1 MKFKKLSK
9 LALVLSITGAT
20 VLSSVPSSALLNIP
34 VNVYAN
40 EIVAQSEIDAIIK
53 EKISKMTTE
62 QKIGQMIQPDF
73 RQWKTSEDTEVQ
85 DLTVLN
91 DEVKAIIDEYDLGG
105 VILFANNVKE
115 TAQTATL
122 VHDLQEVIKNDESN
136 DIPLLIT
143 VDQEGGIVT
152 RLGTGTNLPGNMAL
166 GATRS
171 SKYAYNAG
179 SIIGSELNSLG
190 INVNFA
196 PVLDVN
202 NNPANPVINVR
213 SISSDP
219 NLVGTL
225 GSALI
230 KGIQDQGVVATAK
243 HFPGHGDTATDSHY
257 GLPIVDKSL
266 EELNKTELVPFKTA
280 IEEGVDMIM
289 TAHIG
294 MPQIEDEVIQGTT
307 LPLPA
312 TLSDDIMTGLLREKL
327 GYNGVVI
334 TDALNMDAI
343 SKNMTESEAVIK
355 TINAGVDI
363 ALMPTVLRSNEDVHK
378 LQTILDDVVEAVN
391 TGRISED
398 RLDESV
404 ERILKLKVERGI
416 WNPIGATEEKT
427 LEEKIANAEAIVGN
441 KKHKAMEKEIAE
453 AAVTLVKNENKALP
467 FKPKKGENVLV
478 IAYGTSQTDSM
489 VNSINNL
496 VESRKIKN
504 VNVDSYNFNSKSANS
519 NLEILDE
526 NLKAKIENADYIIA
540 TSTVSNASRLS
551 QTSYWNYVPR
561 AILNYANE
569 LGKKSTLLSVR
580 NPYDVATTP
589 EAKAQVLIYG
599 DKGDPNGPD
608 SEAGNQLSAGP
619 NLPAGINA
627 IFGQFKPSGKLP
639 VEVPVVAKD
648 GTIQDEVYLPLGY
661 GLKNWGASNNKP
673 GHENNNKP
681 GHGNNKPGN
690 NKPGNGNNKP
700 GHK

>member
-20 VLSSVPSSALLNIP
+20 VLSSVPASALLNIP

-53 EKISKMTTE
+53 EKISKMTIE

-73 RQWKTSEDTEVQ
+73 RQWKTSEDTTVQ

-91 DEVKAIIDEYDLGG
+91 DEVKAVIDKYDLGG

-122 VHDLQEVIKNDESN
+122 VHDLQEVVKNDESN
-136 DIPLLIT
+136 NIPLLIT

-294 MPQIEDEVIQGTT
+294 MPQIEDEVI
-307 LPLPA
+307 
-312 TLSDDIMTGLLREKL
+312 
-327 GYNGVVI
+327 
-334 TDALNMDAI
+334 
-343 SKNMTESEAVIK
+343 
-355 TINAGVDI
+355 
-363 ALMPTVLRSNEDVHK
+363 
-378 LQTILDDVVEAVN
+378 
-391 TGRISED
+391 
-398 RLDESV
+398 
-404 ERILKLKVERGI
+404 
-416 WNPIGATEEKT
+416 
-427 LEEKIANAEAIVGN
+427 
-441 KKHKAMEKEIAE
+441 
-453 AAVTLVKNENKALP
+453 
-467 FKPKKGENVLV
+467 
-478 IAYGTSQTDSM
+478 
-489 VNSINNL
+489 
-496 VESRKIKN
+496 
-504 VNVDSYNFNSKSANS
+504 
-519 NLEILDE
+519 
-526 NLKAKIENADYIIA
+526 
-540 TSTVSNASRLS
+540 
-551 QTSYWNYVPR
+551 
-561 AILNYANE
+561 
-569 LGKKSTLLSVR
+569 
-580 NPYDVATTP
+580 
-589 EAKAQVLIYG
+589 
-599 DKGDPNGPD
+599 
-608 SEAGNQLSAGP
+608 
-619 NLPAGINA
+619 
-627 IFGQFKPSGKLP
+627 
-639 VEVPVVAKD
+639 
-648 GTIQDEVYLPLGY
+648 
-661 GLKNWGASNNKP
+661 
-673 GHENNNKP
+673 
-681 GHGNNKPGN
+681 
-690 NKPGNGNNKP
+690 
-700 GHK
+700 

>member
-20 VLSSVPSSALLNIP
+20 VLSSVPASALLNIP

-53 EKISKMTTE
+53 EKISKMTIE

-73 RQWKTSEDTEVQ
+73 RQWKTSEDTTVQ

-91 DEVKAIIDEYDLGG
+91 DEVKAVIDKYDLGG

-122 VHDLQEVIKNDESN
+122 VHDLQEVVKNDESN

-312 TLSDDIMTGLLREKL
+312 TLSDDIMTGLLREDL
-327 GYNGVVI
+327 GYDGVVI

-363 ALMPTVLRSNEDVHK
+363 ALMPTVLRSNDDVHK

-398 RLDESV
+398 RLNESV

-416 WNPIGATEEKT
+416 WNPTGTTEEKT
-427 LEEKIANAEAIVGN
+427 LEEKIANAEAVVGN
-441 KKHKAMEKEIAE
+441 PNHKAMEKEIAE
-453 AAVTLVKNENKALP
+453 AAVTLVKNEKHTLP
-467 FKPKKGENVLV
+467 FKPKKGDNVLV
-478 IAYGTSQTDSM
+478 VAYGTSQTDSM

-540 TSTVSNASRLS
+540 TSTVSNAGRLS

-608 SEAGNQLSAGP
+608 SEAGNQLSTGP
-619 NLPAGINA
+619 NLPAGISA

-648 GTIQDEVYLPLGY
+648 GTIQDDVYLPLGF
-661 GLKNWGASNNKP
+661 GFKNWNK
-673 GHENNNKP
+673 
-681 GHGNNKPGN
+681 
-690 NKPGNGNNKP
+690 
-700 GHK
+700 